1 MAKGNRATTSTRDAK
16 EQAAEYFGFAGS
28 TFVEGKSGRVY
39 EIPSPALLDDDQQER
54 WDELQFTLEQCDRE
68 DDIVIPERV
77 RDDGTVSPERVI
89 EGDVKKPYRINGELL
104 KPTYNARLAIAL
116 FGNEGYEEFKADGGS
131 GSLVA
136 LEWAR
141 MNKEYMERVEADS
154 KSDSSP
160 ASLEVVSSRD

>member
-1 MAKGNRATTSTRDAK
+1 MAKGNRATTSTHDAK
-16 EQAAEYFGFAGS
+16 EQAAEYFGFAS
-28 TFVEGKSGRVY
+28 SVYIQGKTRIW
-39 EIPSPALLDDDQQER
+39 EIPSPALMDDDQQER

-77 RDDGTVSPERVI
+77 REDGSVAPERVI
-89 EGDVKKPYRINGELL
+89 EGDYKKPYRIKGELL
-104 KPTYNARLAIAL
+104 KPTYNARLAIAI
-116 FGNEGYEEFKADGGS
+116 FGEEGYKEFKADGGS
-131 GSLVA
+131 GSLVS

-154 KSDSSP
+154 KSDGAS